1 MTRCAATSFSLIK
14 SLLALAL
21 AFMVGGA
28 WQLDVARAQVI
39 ERGVQGGVVG
49 AIIGGLVGGGRA
61 WEQALPLGLASVSSA
76 ARRKQTPMRGLAPPM
91 KANITGNLRCQEDLA
106 SSTTSR
112 HFWCGSVTTRARSTA
127 SMANARRM
135 RSANISMPAACLSM
149 ADPRRS
155 CSTS

>member
-14 SLLALAL
+14 SLPALAL
-21 AFMVGGA
+21 AFLVGGA
-28 WQLDVARAQVI
+28 WQLDERKSSNAVCRAAWS
-39 ERGVQGGVVG
+39 ERSS
-49 AIIGGLVGGGRA
+49 AASSEAAEA
-61 WEQALPLGLASVSSA
+61 WEQAAQ
-76 ARRKQTPMRGLAPPM
+76 RKQTPMRGLAPPM